1 MAYKVLVLASLV
13 GVACGGIIGGHG
25 VLTAGPSLAV
35 VARGPA
41 PVVKAVAGTDTD
53 FDPSPQYS
61 YAYDIAD
68 SLTGDNKGQQET
80 RDGDVVQGSYTLL
93 EADGSRRTV
102 EYTADPVN
110 GFNAVVH
117 REAAVVGGKAVVGPP
132 AGVQKPV
139 GPFGVAK
146 VPAAVGFAPLH
157 TQLLVLAG
165 ALSVASAGLLG
176 APAVVAPGAPL
187 AAHAY
192 AAPAYAAPAY
202 AAPAYAAP
210 AVAVTRAAPVVAKA
224 AVVDDYDPNP
234 QYSYAY
240 DIQDALTGDSKG
252 QQETRNGDVVQGSYS
267 LVEPDGSR
275 RTVEYTA
282 DPVNGFNAVVHREPV
297 VAAKAVVAAPAVAK
311 VAAPVAYA
319 APAYAKVAAPV
330 AYAAPAYAAPAAYAA
345 PLHTKAILG

>member
-25 VLTAGPSLAV
+25 VLTAGPPLAV

-132 AGVQKPV
+132 AGLQKTV

-157 TQLLVLAG
+157 TQ
-165 ALSVASAGLLG
+165 
-176 APAVVAPGAPL
+176 
-187 AAHAY
+187 AY
-192 AAPAYAAPAY
+192 
-202 AAPAYAAP
+202 
-210 AVAVTRAAPVVAKA
+210 
-224 AVVDDYDPNP
+224 
-234 QYSYAY
+234 
-240 DIQDALTGDSKG
+240 IG
-252 QQETRNGDVVQGSYS
+252 
-267 LVEPDGSR
+267 
-275 RTVEYTA
+275 
-282 DPVNGFNAVVHREPV
+282 
-297 VAAKAVVAAPAVAK
+297 
-311 VAAPVAYA
+311 
-319 APAYAKVAAPV
+319 
-330 AYAAPAYAAPAAYAA
+330 
-345 PLHTKAILG
+345 